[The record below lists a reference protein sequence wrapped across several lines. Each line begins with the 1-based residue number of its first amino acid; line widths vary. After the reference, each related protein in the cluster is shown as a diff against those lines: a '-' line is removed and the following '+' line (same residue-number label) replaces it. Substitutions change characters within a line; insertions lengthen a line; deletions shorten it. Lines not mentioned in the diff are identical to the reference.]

1 MICTLRLGI
10 RFAVGVLNYSSHI
23 GKQGDNMII
32 RIVLAILIL
41 YFIVWKQVIQPCMSY
56 REEIPVLGPMFA
68 DHLTEADID
77 DAYYGR

>member
-1 MICTLRLGI
+1 
-10 RFAVGVLNYSSHI
+10 
-23 GKQGDNMII
+23 MII